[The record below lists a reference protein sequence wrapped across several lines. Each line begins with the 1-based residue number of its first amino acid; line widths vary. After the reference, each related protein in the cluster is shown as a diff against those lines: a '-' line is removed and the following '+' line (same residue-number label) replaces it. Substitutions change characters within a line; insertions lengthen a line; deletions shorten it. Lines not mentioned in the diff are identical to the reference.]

1 MRSNAPLAALAAVA
15 LALLAGPAAAKPA
28 AAPPDGTSA
37 LPAAWQTQARGFL
50 KEAIEIPTVAHRG
63 QVPAFA
69 EKIAVRLRAAGFPA
83 DAIDIRPYEGLP
95 GDKTAAL
102 IFRWKAEKP
111 AKKPMLIL
119 GHMDVVEAKREDWR
133 DDPFVFA
140 EKDGYFYG
148 RGASDMKNGIVATVT
163 ALAKLKAA
171 GFKPRRDIVLFLT
184 GDEETMQNGALLG
197 TTTWRKDL
205 DAEFALN
212 ADGWGGGFDAK
223 GRPLGFSLSAAEKTY
238 QSYFLTVRNRGG
250 HSSRPRP
257 DNAIYELA
265 TALKKLEAHRF
276 APQLNP
282 TTRAYFQARQAQE
295 KGALGDAMRRWLADP
310 NDGAAADAIEAD
322 EVEAGRTRTRCVA
335 TMLAAGHADNAL
347 PQMARAT
354 VNCRIMPGVEPVT
367 VQAELQALLGAG
379 VEITPDPA
387 FIGRPTPVLPIREDV
402 LAAYTQAVRAIHGPS
417 MPIIPTMD
425 TGTTDASFFRA
436 IGVPAYGVDGGWGVV
451 PDDERAHGLDERI
464 PVRALYDDVL
474 HWEIMVRALAK

>member
-1 MRSNAPLAALAAVA
+1 MRSFAALAC
-15 LALLAGPAAAKPA
+15 LLLAATALGPEPATAKPTPQA
-28 AAPPDGTSA
+28 RSGAEA
-37 LPAAWQTQARGFL
+37 LPAVWRTEARSFL
-50 KEAIEIPTVAHRG
+50 KESIEIPTVAQRG
-63 QVPAFA
+63 QVPVYAA
-69 EKIAVRLRAAGFPA
+69 RIAARLRAAGFPA
-83 DAIDIRPYEGLP
+83 SSIEIRRYEGLP
-95 GDKTAAL
+95 GDRTAAL
-102 IFRWKAEKP
+102 IFRWAADKP
-111 AKKPMLIL
+111 TKKPMLIL
-119 GHMDVVEAKREDWR
+119 GHMDVVEARREDWR
-133 DDPFVFA
+133 DDPFVFS

-171 GFKPRRDIVLFLT
+171 GFKPKRDIVLFLT
-184 GDEETMQNGALLG
+184 GDEETMQNGALLA

-212 ADGWGGGFDAK
+212 ADGWGGGFDTA

-238 QSYFLTVRNRGG
+238 QTYFFTVRNRGG

-265 TALKKLEAHRF
+265 TALKKLESHRF
-276 APQLNP
+276 TPQLNP

-295 KGALGDAMRRWLADP
+295 KGPLGDAMRRWLADP
-310 NDGAAADAIEAD
+310 ADGAAADAIEAN

-335 TMLAAGHADNAL
+335 TMLSGGHADNAL
-347 PQMARAT
+347 PQMARAA
-354 VNCRIMPGVEPVT
+354 VNCRIMPGVEPKAVED
-367 VQAELQALLGAG
+367 ELRALVGPG

-387 FIGRPTPVLPIREDV
+387 FIGRPTPVLPIRDDV
-402 LAAYTQAVRAIHGPS
+402 LAAYTQAVRALHGPN

-436 IGVPAYGVDGGWGVV
+436 IGIPAYGVDGGWGVV

-464 PVRALYDDVL
+464 PVQALYDDVL